1 MFIVKYY
8 LGGALAALLLAYF
21 SANILVSLPLIW
33 IGLSLLCVGSAYLLQ
48 KPAIFRKK
56 QDGSIPFYIRWL
68 FIPFLL
74 GVQLYNSWARKHD
87 RVPAIQKIDDDLYLA
102 CRLFPSDVEQLHDLN
117 VNAILDVTAEFDGL
131 DWTATS
137 EELAYLNVPVLDHQS
152 PSEEDLIRAV
162 NWIDNHRRAKRG
174 VVVHCALGRGR
185 SVLVMAAYLLRVNPQ
200 MSVRQAISSIQDV
213 RETARLNGHQLRAL
227 CKIFDGGKLSPKA
240 PTWLIANPV
249 SGAGKWP
256 ENREFIEQRLSS
268 SMQLKIVETTP
279 DISAKTLAKQAVE
292 AGAGLVIACGGDGT
306 LTEVASVLVDSKV
319 HFAIIPMGTAN
330 ALAHALFG
338 TKSKVMPIEVA
349 CEHIENGV
357 PTKIDTASCNE
368 RLMLLVTAVGFEQ
381 KMIEGADRDEKNQG
395 GQMAYIKALWEAV
408 NVNDSLDL
416 RIAIDDEAQQS
427 LSVCSLVVANAAPFT
442 TVLAQ
447 GGGEPDVKDGEL
459 DLTWLP
465 PQTSVSEH
473 MFSLSELIA
482 PSLFADAENKNVHH
496 QRIKKIKIS
505 ADQPL
510 NYVIDGETYRDDAL
524 DIRINPSSLI
534 MLIAPD
540 Q

>member
-21 SANILVSLPLIW
+21 SQSVFMAIPLAW
-33 IGLSLLCVGSAYLLQ
+33 IGLSLTAVGSAYLLQ

-56 QDGSIPFYIRWL
+56 QDGSIPFYVRWL
-68 FIPFLL
+68 FIPFLV
-74 GVQLYNSWARKHD
+74 GVQLYNAWARKHD
-87 RVPAIQKIDDDLYLA
+87 KVPAIQKIDDDLYLA
-102 CRLFPSDVEQLHDLN
+102 CRLFPSDVEYLQGQN
-117 VNAILDVTAEFDGL
+117 VKAILDVTAEFDGL

-152 PSEEDLIRAV
+152 PNEEDLLSAV
-162 NWIDNHRRAKRG
+162 NWIDNQRRAKRG

-185 SVLVMAAYLLRVNPQ
+185 SVLVMAAYILSKNPQ
-200 MSVRQAISSIQDV
+200 MSVRQAIAKIQDV
-213 RETARLNGHQLRAL
+213 RETARLNSHQLRAL
-227 CKIFDGGKLSPKA
+227 CKVFEQGKLTPKE

-256 ENREFIEQRLSS
+256 ENREFIEQRLSA

-279 DISAKTLAKQAVE
+279 DISAETLAKQAVE
-292 AGAGLVIACGGDGT
+292 SGASMVIACGGDGS
-306 LTEVASVLVDSKV
+306 LTEVASVLVDTNV

-338 TKSKVMPIEVA
+338 TRSKVMPIEVA
-349 CEHIENGV
+349 CEHIESGV
-357 PTKIDTASCNE
+357 ATKIDTASCNK

-408 NVNDSLDL
+408 NTNDSLDL
-416 RIAIDDEAQQS
+416 LVTIDDGAQQS

-447 GGGEPDVKDGEL
+447 GGGEPDAKDGQL
-459 DLTWLP
+459 DLTWIP
-465 PQTSVSEH
+465 PQTSMSEH
-473 MFSLSELIA
+473 MFSLSELIV
-482 PSLFADAENKNVHH
+482 PNVFVDAENKNVHH
-496 QRIKKIKIS
+496 QRIKKIIIN
-505 ADQPL
+505 AEQPL
-510 NYVIDGETYRDDAL
+510 NYVIDGETYQDEAL
-524 DIRINPSSLI
+524 DIRINPSSLT
-534 MLIAPD
+534 MLIAP
-540 Q
+540 QQ

>member
-74 GVQLYNSWARKHD
+74 GVQFYNSWARKHD
-87 RVPAIQKIDDDLYLA
+87 KVPAIQKIDDDLYLA

-185 SVLVMAAYLLRVNPQ
+185 SVLVTAAYLLRKNPQ

-256 ENREFIEQRLSS
+256 ENREFIEQRLSA
-268 SMQLKIVETTP
+268 SMQLNIVETTP

-292 AGAGLVIACGGDGT
+292 AGASMVIACGGDGT

-416 RIAIDDEAQQS
+416 RITIDDEAQQS

>member
-8 LGGALAALLLAYF
+8 LGGALGALLLAYF

-56 QDGSIPFYIRWL
+56 QDGSIPFYIRWV

-87 RVPAIQKIDDDLYLA
+87 KVPAIQKIDDDLYLA

-117 VNAILDVTAEFDGL
+117 VKAILDVTAEFDGL

-185 SVLVMAAYLLRVNPQ
+185 SVLVMAAYLLRINPK

-213 RETARLNGHQLRAL
+213 RETARLNSHQLRAL
-227 CKIFDGGKLSPKA
+227 CKVFEGGKLSAQA

-256 ENREFIEQRLSS
+256 QNREFIEQRLSG

-279 DISAKTLAKQAVE
+279 DVSAKNLAKQAIE
-292 AGAGLVIACGGDGT
+292 AGASRVIACGGDGT
-306 LTEVASVLVDSKV
+306 LTEVASVLVNTNV

-338 TKSKVMPIEVA
+338 AKSKVMPIEVA

-357 PTKIDTASCNE
+357 PTKIDTANCNE
-368 RLMLLVTAVGFEQ
+368 HLMLLVTAVGFEQ

-416 RIAIDDEAQQS
+416 RITIDDEAQQS

-447 GGGEPDVKDGEL
+447 GGGEPDATDGEL

-510 NYVIDGETYRDDAL
+510 NYVIDGETYQDDAL

-534 MLIAPD
+534 MLIAPE